1 MAVYFQLCQTV
12 REVTMRVVWRV
23 KVSQTVRAAESTP
36 RVRHMFDRIGDNFE
50 FNQTALALRQ
60 QRQEV
65 LAANIANADT
75 PHFKA
80 RDFDF
85 TKALQE
91 AMGGGGSLRLPATEL
106 NLTSARHIPGMADT
120 KGTAEL
126 LYRQPYQPSLDG
138 NTVDMDVERVQF
150 ADNTARYQ
158 ADLSII
164 SARLKSLRSV
174 FEQ

>member
-1 MAVYFQLCQTV
+1 
-12 REVTMRVVWRV
+12 
-23 KVSQTVRAAESTP
+23 
-36 RVRHMFDRIGDNFE
+36 MFDRIGENFH
-50 FNQTALALRQ
+50 FNQTALSLRQ

-75 PHFKA
+75 PHYKA

-85 TKALQE
+85 NKALRE
-91 AMGGGGSLRLPATEL
+91 ALGGSGSMRLPPTEL
-106 NLTSARHIPGMADT
+106 KLTSVRHIPA
-120 KGTAEL
+120 KAPAKSTAEL
-126 LYRQPYQPSLDG
+126 LYRQPFQPSLDG

-158 ADLSII
+158 ADLTII
-164 SARLKSLRSV
+164 SSRLRSLRSV

>member
-1 MAVYFQLCQTV
+1 
-12 REVTMRVVWRV
+12 
-23 KVSQTVRAAESTP
+23 
-36 RVRHMFDRIGDNFE
+36 MFDRIGENFN
-50 FNQTALALRQ
+50 FNQTALSLRQ

-75 PHFKA
+75 PHYKA
-80 RDFDF
+80 RDVDF
-85 TKALQE
+85 NKALQE
-91 AMGGGGSLRLPATEL
+91 ALGGSASIRLPSTQL
-106 NLTSARHIPGMADT
+106 NLTSARHIPSQTLG
-120 KGTAEL
+120 KSTAEL
-126 LYRQPYQPSLDG
+126 LYRQPFQPSLDG

-164 SARLKSLRSV
+164 SSRLRSLRSV